1 MQKHTKIYLKHFKYG
16 DQDFIPCENC
26 GKAAVDVHHL
36 IYKSH
41 GGTDTIENLMALCRT
56 CHDRVH
62 SGLDSHRFTEELIKI
77 HLSKL

>member
-1 MQKHTKIYLKHFKYG
+1 MKKHTKVYLKHFEYG

-41 GGTDTIENLMALCRT
+41 GGTDTIENLMALW
-56 CHDRVH
+56 D
-62 SGLDSHRFTEELIKI
+62 
-77 HLSKL
+77 